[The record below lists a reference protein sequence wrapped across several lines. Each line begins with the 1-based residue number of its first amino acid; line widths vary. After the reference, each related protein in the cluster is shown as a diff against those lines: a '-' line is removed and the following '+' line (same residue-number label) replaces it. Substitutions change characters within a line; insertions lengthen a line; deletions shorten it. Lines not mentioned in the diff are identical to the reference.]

1 MNAMQEHIDMVK
13 NNQLHQV
20 IVYCKNCIHRSTE
33 LCPRFITFFNGRS
46 HIDDYSIDTTT
57 EWGYCEEGE
66 GELE

>member
-1 MNAMQEHIDMVK
+1 MVR
-13 NNQLHQV
+13 NDQLHQV
-20 IVYCKNCIHRSTE
+20 IVYCRNCIHRSTE
-33 LCPRFITFFNGRS
+33 TCPRFITFFNGRS